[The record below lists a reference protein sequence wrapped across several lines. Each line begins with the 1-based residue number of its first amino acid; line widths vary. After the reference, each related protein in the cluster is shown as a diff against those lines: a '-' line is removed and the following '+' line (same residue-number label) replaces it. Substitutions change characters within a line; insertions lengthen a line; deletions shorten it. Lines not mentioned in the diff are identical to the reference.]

1 MASIGKRGA
10 SSDEDAPAKKKK
22 ISTDDE
28 VLTLLKNF
36 SKGGIDER
44 KTEILMHQW
53 IKGRN
58 KNAKDLLAQCG
69 LSQGGDL
76 YEAGLNILENVGGLG
91 TVLSIF
97 CSSSLKFSP
106 VYFKEQMKDLGMSP
120 NLYHRLYQALV
131 TWKDEAEK
139 FACSSASSESS
150 AESSFRS
157 SDNSLD
163 MEDECYVRVIE

>member
-10 SSDEDAPAKKKK
+10 SSDEDAPANKKK

-28 VLTLLKNF
+28 VLNLLKNF

-58 KNAKDLLAQCG
+58 KNAKDLLAECG

-76 YEAGLNILENVGGLG
+76 YEAELNILENVGGLG
-91 TVLSIF
+91 TVRAGICCQCCGRRYIGPF
-97 CSSSLKFSP
+97 R
-106 VYFKEQMKDLGMSP
+106 D
-120 NLYHRLYQALV
+120 
-131 TWKDEAEK
+131 
-139 FACSSASSESS
+139 ESS
-150 AESSFRS
+150 WEGVMESQSYQR
-157 SDNSLD
+157 
-163 MEDECYVRVIE
+163 

>member
-58 KNAKDLLAQCG
+58 
-69 LSQGGDL
+69 
-76 YEAGLNILENVGGLG
+76 
-91 TVLSIF
+91 
-97 CSSSLKFSP
+97 
-106 VYFKEQMKDLGMSP
+106 
-120 NLYHRLYQALV
+120 
-131 TWKDEAEK
+131 
-139 FACSSASSESS
+139 
-150 AESSFRS
+150 
-157 SDNSLD
+157 
-163 MEDECYVRVIE
+163 